1 MAAVA
6 LGGSSLVQQ
15 EIAMSL
21 GWGNSGHWRMQ
32 LTRFL
37 SIELTSGCLVLSLKE
52 GEQRLHFMLLSVLLF
67 YLTYHAQN

>member
-1 MAAVA
+1 MWKGACNLAAVA

-32 LTRFL
+32 LT
-37 SIELTSGCLVLSLKE
+37 
-52 GEQRLHFMLLSVLLF
+52 
-67 YLTYHAQN
+67 